1 MTDNVQNNSDINKT
15 DQEKIVKKTKP
26 RFILKI
32 VIFLIILFFGYVLYG
47 SIKQKISIFD
57 SEKNIKNTNISNSND
72 NSEILTLSDE
82 YKDQNLEAIDS
93 LNLAELKEKGDE
105 FIYQTL
111 IKNQLQIEEINEKI
125 RQLKNDFNK
134 YKSQEKIAKIATS
147 YIALREKIYAG
158 SDYSEELKNFEISII
173 FDDNL
178 KNKSDKLR
186 KNLTSFLSDE
196 KINENFAKIIPSLIT
211 KKYQN
216 LGNDVWSKIKYNLS
230 KIIIIRKI
238 NNEDISTIDGMVLK
252 IENLLH
258 NKKYQEALD
267 NLLLLDQS
275 YHEIIKDFL
284 ELLSASI
291 EVRKIDQDI
300 LNYIKNL
307 V

>member
-1 MTDNVQNNSDINKT
+1 MTDNAQNNSDINKI
-15 DQEKIVKKTKP
+15 DQEKVIKKTKTGL
-26 RFILKI
+26 ILKI
-32 VIFLIILFFGYVLYG
+32 VIFLIILFFGYILYG
-47 SIKQKISIFD
+47 SIKQKNFIFN
-57 SEKNIKNTNISNSND
+57 SEKSIKNSDNNNSSD

-82 YKDQNLEAIDS
+82 YKDQNSEAIDS

-134 YKSQEKIAKIATS
+134 YKSQEKIAKITTS
-147 YIALREKIYAG
+147 YISLREKIYAG
-158 SDYSEELKNFEISII
+158 SDYSEELKNFEVSVI

-178 KNKSDKLR
+178 KNKSDRLR
-186 KNLTSFLSDE
+186 KNLASFLNDE
-196 KINENFAKIIPSLIT
+196 KINENFAKIIPNLIT

-216 LGNDVWSKIKYNLS
+216 LGNDLWSKIKYNLS
-230 KIIIIRKI
+230 KIIVIRKI
-238 NNEDISTIDGMVLK
+238 DNEDVSTIDGAVLK
-252 IENLLH
+252 IENLLR

-284 ELLSASI
+284 DLLSVSI

>member
-1 MTDNVQNNSDINKT
+1 MTDNAQNNSDINKI
-15 DQEKIVKKTKP
+15 DQEKVVKKTKTGL
-26 RFILKI
+26 ILKV
-32 VIFLIILFFGYVLYG
+32 VIFLIILFFGYILYG
-47 SIKQKISIFD
+47 SIKQKNFIFN
-57 SEKNIKNTNISNSND
+57 SEKSIKNSDNNNSSD

-82 YKDQNLEAIDS
+82 YKDQNSEAIDS

-134 YKSQEKIAKIATS
+134 YKSQEKIAKITTS
-147 YIALREKIYAG
+147 YISLREKIYAG
-158 SDYSEELKNFEISII
+158 SDYSEELKNFEVSVI

-178 KNKSDKLR
+178 KNKSDRLR
-186 KNLTSFLSDE
+186 KNLASFLNDE
-196 KINENFAKIIPSLIT
+196 KINENFAKIIPNLIT

-216 LGNDVWSKIKYNLS
+216 LGNDLWSKIKYNLS
-230 KIIIIRKI
+230 KIIVIRKI
-238 NNEDISTIDGMVLK
+238 DNEDVSTIDGAVLK
-252 IENLLH
+252 IENLLR

-284 ELLSASI
+284 DLLSVSI

>member
-1 MTDNVQNNSDINKT
+1 MTDNAQNNSDINKI
-15 DQEKIVKKTKP
+15 DQEKVVKKTKTGL
-26 RFILKI
+26 ILKV
-32 VIFLIILFFGYVLYG
+32 VIFLIILFFGYILYG
-47 SIKQKISIFD
+47 SIKQKNFIFN
-57 SEKNIKNTNISNSND
+57 SEKSIKNSDNNNSSD

-82 YKDQNLEAIDS
+82 YKDQNSEAIDS

-134 YKSQEKIAKIATS
+134 YKSQEKIAKITTS
-147 YIALREKIYAG
+147 YISLREKIYAG
-158 SDYSEELKNFEISII
+158 SDYSEELKNFEVSVI

-178 KNKSDKLR
+178 KNKSDRLR
-186 KNLTSFLSDE
+186 KNLDSFLNDE
-196 KINENFAKIIPSLIT
+196 KINENFAKIIPNLIT

-216 LGNDVWSKIKYNLS
+216 LGNDLWSKIKYNLS
-230 KIIIIRKI
+230 KIIVIRKI
-238 NNEDISTIDGMVLK
+238 DNEDVSTIDGAVLK
-252 IENLLH
+252 IENLLR

-284 ELLSASI
+284 DLLSVSI

>member
-1 MTDNVQNNSDINKT
+1 MTDNAQNNSDINKI
-15 DQEKIVKKTKP
+15 DQEKVVKKTKTGL
-26 RFILKI
+26 ILKI

-47 SIKQKISIFD
+47 SIKQKNFIFN
-57 SEKNIKNTNISNSND
+57 SEKSIKNSDNNNSSD

-82 YKDQNLEAIDS
+82 YKDQNSEAIDS

-134 YKSQEKIAKIATS
+134 YKSQEKIAKITTS
-147 YIALREKIYAG
+147 YISLREKIYAG
-158 SDYSEELKNFEISII
+158 SDYSEELKNFEVSVI

-178 KNKSDKLR
+178 KNKSDRLR
-186 KNLTSFLSDE
+186 KNLASFLNDE
-196 KINENFAKIIPSLIT
+196 KINENFAKIIPNLIT

-216 LGNDVWSKIKYNLS
+216 LGNNLWSKIKYNLS
-230 KIIIIRKI
+230 KIIVIRKI
-238 NNEDISTIDGMVLK
+238 DNEDASTIDGAVLK
-252 IENLLH
+252 IENLLR

-284 ELLSASI
+284 DLLSVSI

>member
-1 MTDNVQNNSDINKT
+1 MTDNAQNNSDINKI
-15 DQEKIVKKTKP
+15 DQEKVIKKTKTGL
-26 RFILKI
+26 ILKV
-32 VIFLIILFFGYVLYG
+32 VIFLIILFFGYILYG
-47 SIKQKISIFD
+47 SIKQKNFIFN
-57 SEKNIKNTNISNSND
+57 SEKSIKNSDNNNSSD

-82 YKDQNLEAIDS
+82 YKDQNSEAIDS

-134 YKSQEKIAKIATS
+134 YKSQEKIAKITTS
-147 YIALREKIYAG
+147 YISLREKIYAG
-158 SDYSEELKNFEISII
+158 SDYSEELKNFEVSVI

-178 KNKSDKLR
+178 KNKSDRLR
-186 KNLTSFLSDE
+186 KNLASFLNDE
-196 KINENFAKIIPSLIT
+196 KINENFAKIIPNLIT

-216 LGNDVWSKIKYNLS
+216 LGNDLWSKIKYNLS
-230 KIIIIRKI
+230 KIIVIRKI
-238 NNEDISTIDGMVLK
+238 DNEDVSTIDGAVLK
-252 IENLLH
+252 IENLLR

-284 ELLSASI
+284 DLLSVSI

>member
-1 MTDNVQNNSDINKT
+1 MTDNAQNNSDINKI
-15 DQEKIVKKTKP
+15 DQEKVVKKTKTGL
-26 RFILKI
+26 ILKI
-32 VIFLIILFFGYVLYG
+32 VIFLIILFFGYILYG
-47 SIKQKISIFD
+47 SIKQKNFIFN
-57 SEKNIKNTNISNSND
+57 SEKSIKNSDNNNSSD

-82 YKDQNLEAIDS
+82 YKDQNSEAIDS

-134 YKSQEKIAKIATS
+134 YKSQEKIAKITTS
-147 YIALREKIYAG
+147 YISLREKIYAG
-158 SDYSEELKNFEISII
+158 SDYSEELKNFEVSVI

-178 KNKSDKLR
+178 KNKSDRLR
-186 KNLTSFLSDE
+186 KNLASFLNDE
-196 KINENFAKIIPSLIT
+196 KINENFAKIIPNLIT

-216 LGNDVWSKIKYNLS
+216 LGNDLWSKIKYNLS
-230 KIIIIRKI
+230 KIIVIRKI
-238 NNEDISTIDGMVLK
+238 DNEDVSTIDGAVLK
-252 IENLLH
+252 IENLLR

-284 ELLSASI
+284 DLLSVSI